1 MVQHT
6 LVYKKEFIYYTVEM
20 ENATTPTVEKETH
33 AGALSSM
40 LSKMKN
46 KAIELKDKVKEKIH
60 QSTA

>member
-1 MVQHT
+1 
-6 LVYKKEFIYYTVEM
+6 M
-20 ENATTPTVEKETH
+20 EKATTPTVEKETH

-60 QSTA
+60 KSTA